1 LVNNKRRH
9 PTGCSYHQAYNKA
22 LSKHHEMEAREGKFA
37 ANLVIYSAEV
47 AKGGNPATVLDDYP
61 LGELR
66 MDMIWLLIV
75 REAYDGF
82 DWKTDEPRR

>member
-1 LVNNKRRH
+1 MATL
-9 PTGCSYHQAYNKA
+9 QA
-22 LSKHHEMEAREGKFA
+22 
-37 ANLVIYSAEV
+37 
-47 AKGGNPATVLDDYP
+47 VLDDYE

-82 DWKTDEPRR
+82 DWKRDEPRR